1 MRAPFTEI
9 EGGGLGTIK
18 TFTLFY
24 ATVWR
29 LNPRSPLSQAL
40 LYLKESVI
48 PNRWSFIVNRIEDKS
63 HPSFCSLTPTSLGK
77 NQSVSSII
85 F

>member
-24 ATVWR
+24 AISLEVQ
-29 LNPRSPLSQAL
+29 PSQPFVPGPFISRGVCDS
-40 LYLKESVI
+40 KQVVI
-48 PNRWSFIVNRIEDKS
+48 YSE
-63 HPSFCSLTPTSLGK
+63 
-77 NQSVSSII
+77 
-85 F
+85 